1 MSYKVVIPA
10 RYESERLPGKPLLK
24 IEGKPMLQLTW
35 EKACGSSA
43 EQVIIATDDARIA
56 EAATKFGA
64 NCVMTSRSHRS
75 GTERLHEVALLS
87 NWSAET
93 VVVNVQGDEPLIP
106 FDAIDLV
113 ANNLLANPRAGI
125 ATLCEKI
132 VREQE
137 HSDPNAVKVVFS
149 RDGFAHYF
157 SRACIP
163 HTGASNPPDRYRHIG
178 IYAYRVEILDQF
190 VSWPVS
196 DLEATENLEQLR
208 ALNNGVRIHVDRW
221 EQPMP
226 AGVDTPEDLEA
237 LRQLLAETQQSL

>member
-1 MSYKVVIPA
+1 MSFKVVIPA
-10 RYESERLPGKPLLK
+10 RYESERLPGKPLLE

-43 EQVIIATDDARIA
+43 EQVIIATDDARVA

-64 NCVMTSRSHRS
+64 HCVMTSRSHRS

-208 ALNNGVRIHVDRW
+208 ALNNGVKIHVDRW
-221 EQPMP
+221 EEPMP

-237 LRQLLAETQQSL
+237 LRQLLSETQ

>member
-10 RYESERLPGKPLLK
+10 RYESERLPGKPLLE
-24 IEGKPMLQLTW
+24 IGGKPMLQLTW

-43 EQVIIATDDARIA
+43 EQVIIATDDARVA

-178 IYAYRVEILDQF
+178 IYAYRVEILNQF

-237 LRQLLAETQQSL
+237 LRQLLAETQ

>member
-10 RYESERLPGKPLLK
+10 RYESERLPGKPLLE
-24 IEGKPMLQLTW
+24 IGGKPMLQLTW

-43 EQVIIATDDARIA
+43 EQVIIATDDARVA

-178 IYAYRVEILDQF
+178 IYAYRVEILNQF

-208 ALNNGVRIHVDRW
+208 ALNNGVRIHIDRW

-237 LRQLLAETQQSL
+237 LRQLLSETQ

>member
-10 RYESERLPGKPLLK
+10 RYESERLPGKPLLE

-35 EKACGSSA
+35 ERACGSSA
-43 EQVIIATDDARIA
+43 EQVIIATDDARVA

-208 ALNNGVRIHVDRW
+208 ALNNGVRIHVGRW
-221 EQPMP
+221 EEPMP

-237 LRQLLAETQQSL
+237 LRQLLSETQ

>member
-10 RYESERLPGKPLLK
+10 RYESERLPGKPLLE

-43 EQVIIATDDARIA
+43 EQVLIATDDARIA

-75 GTERLHEVALLS
+75 GTERLHEVALLR

-221 EQPMP
+221 EEPMP

-237 LRQLLAETQQSL
+237 LRQLLSETQ

>member
-10 RYESERLPGKPLLK
+10 RYESERLPGKPLLE

-163 HTGASNPPDRYRHIG
+163 NTGASNPPDRYRHIG

-221 EQPMP
+221 EEPMP

-237 LRQLLAETQQSL
+237 LRQPLSETQ

>member
-10 RYESERLPGKPLLK
+10 RYESERLPGKPLLE

-43 EQVIIATDDARIA
+43 EQVIIATDDARVA

-221 EQPMP
+221 VEPMP

-237 LRQLLAETQQSL
+237 LRQLLSETQ

>member
-1 MSYKVVIPA
+1 
-10 RYESERLPGKPLLK
+10 
-24 IEGKPMLQLTW
+24 MLQLTW

-43 EQVIIATDDARIA
+43 EQVIIATDDARVA

-178 IYAYRVEILDQF
+178 IYAYRVEILNQF

-237 LRQLLAETQQSL
+237 LRQLFAETL

>member
-1 MSYKVVIPA
+1 MRYKVVIPA
-10 RYESERLPGKPLLK
+10 RYESERLPGKPLLE

-43 EQVIIATDDARIA
+43 EQVIIATDDARVA
-56 EAATKFGA
+56 EAAKKFGA

-113 ANNLLANPRAGI
+113 ANNLFANPRAGI

-163 HTGASNPPDRYRHIG
+163 HTGASNTPDRYRHIG

-237 LRQLLAETQQSL
+237 LRQLLSETQ

>member
-10 RYESERLPGKPLLK
+10 RYESERLPGKPLLE

-43 EQVIIATDDARIA
+43 DQVIIATDDARVA

-64 NCVMTSRSHRS
+64 NCVMTARSHRT

-87 NWSAET
+87 KWSAET

-113 ANNLLANPRAGI
+113 ATNLLANPRAGI

-149 RDGFAHYF
+149 CDGFAHYF

-163 HTGASNPPDRYRHIG
+163 HAMASNPPDRYRHIG
-178 IYAYRVEILDQF
+178 IYAYRVEILNRF

-221 EQPMP
+221 EEPMP

-237 LRQLLAETQQSL
+237 LRQLLSDTQ

>member
-10 RYESERLPGKPLLK
+10 RFESERLPGKPLLE

-43 EQVIIATDDARIA
+43 EQVIIATDDARVA
-56 EAATKFGA
+56 EAAKKFGA

-221 EQPMP
+221 EEPMP

-237 LRQLLAETQQSL
+237 LRQLLAETQ

>member
-10 RYESERLPGKPLLK
+10 RYESERLPGKPLLE

-43 EQVIIATDDARIA
+43 EQVIIATDDARVA

-64 NCVMTSRSHRS
+64 YCVMTSRSHRS

-237 LRQLLAETQQSL
+237 LRQLLSETQ

>member
-43 EQVIIATDDARIA
+43 EQVIIATDDARVA

-178 IYAYRVEILDQF
+178 IYAYRVEILNQF

-208 ALNNGVRIHVDRW
+208 ALNNGVRIHIDRW

-237 LRQLLAETQQSL
+237 LRQLFAETL

>member
-10 RYESERLPGKPLLK
+10 RYESVRLPGKPLLE

-43 EQVIIATDDARIA
+43 EQVLIATDDARIA

-221 EQPMP
+221 EEPMP

-237 LRQLLAETQQSL
+237 LRQLLAETQ

>member
-10 RYESERLPGKPLLK
+10 RYESERLPGKPLLE

-75 GTERLHEVALLS
+75 GTERLHEVALLR

-125 ATLCEKI
+125 TTLCEKI

-221 EQPMP
+221 EEPMP

-237 LRQLLAETQQSL
+237 LRQLLSETQ

>member
-10 RYESERLPGKPLLK
+10 RFESERLPGKPLLE

-43 EQVIIATDDARIA
+43 EQVIIATDDARVA

-221 EQPMP
+221 EEPMP

-237 LRQLLAETQQSL
+237 LRQLLSETQ

>member
-10 RYESERLPGKPLLK
+10 RYESERLPGKPLLE

-43 EQVIIATDDARIA
+43 EQVIIATDDARVA
-56 EAATKFGA
+56 EAAAKFGA
-64 NCVMTSRSHRS
+64 TCVMTARSHRS

-87 NWSAET
+87 KWSAET

-106 FDAIDLV
+106 FDAIDQV
-113 ANNLLANPRAGI
+113 ANNLLANPIASI

-137 HSDPNAVKVVFS
+137 HSDPNAVKVVFGH
-149 RDGFAHYF
+149 DGFAHYF

-163 HTGASNPPDRYRHIG
+163 HAGASNPPDRYRHIG
-178 IYAYRVEILDQF
+178 IYAYRVEILNRF

-208 ALNNGVRIHVDRW
+208 ALNNGVKIHVDRW
-221 EQPMP
+221 EGPMP

-237 LRQLLAETQQSL
+237 LRQFLSETQ

>member
-10 RYESERLPGKPLLK
+10 RYESERLPGKPLLE

-43 EQVIIATDDARIA
+43 EQVIIATDDARVA

-75 GTERLHEVALLS
+75 GTERLHEVALLR

-221 EQPMP
+221 EEPMP

-237 LRQLLAETQQSL
+237 LRQLLSETQ

>member
-10 RYESERLPGKPLLK
+10 RYDSERLPGKPLLE

-43 EQVIIATDDARIA
+43 EQVIIATDDARVA
-56 EAATKFGA
+56 EAAIKFGA

-93 VVVNVQGDEPLIP
+93 IVVNVQGDEPLIP

-221 EQPMP
+221 EEPMP

-237 LRQLLAETQQSL
+237 LRQLLSETQ

>member
-10 RYESERLPGKPLLK
+10 RYESERLPGKPLLE

-43 EQVIIATDDARIA
+43 EQVIIATDDARIL

-190 VSWPVS
+190 VNWPVS

-208 ALNNGVRIHVDRW
+208 ALTNGVRIHVDRW
-221 EQPMP
+221 EEPMP

-237 LRQLLAETQQSL
+237 LRQLLSETQ

>member
-1 MSYKVVIPA
+1 MRYKVVIPA
-10 RYESERLPGKPLLK
+10 RYESERLPGKPLLE

-43 EQVIIATDDARIA
+43 EQVIIATDDARVA

-106 FDAIDLV
+106 FDAINLV

-132 VREQE
+132 IREQE

-221 EQPMP
+221 EEPMP

-237 LRQLLAETQQSL
+237 LRQLLSETQ

>member
-10 RYESERLPGKPLLK
+10 RYESERLPGKPLLE
-24 IEGKPMLQLTW
+24 IGGKPMLQLTW

-43 EQVIIATDDARIA
+43 EQVIIATDDARVA

-237 LRQLLAETQQSL
+237 LRQLFAETL

>member
-75 GTERLHEVALLS
+75 GTERLHEVALLR

-208 ALNNGVRIHVDRW
+208 ALNNGVRIHIDRW

-237 LRQLLAETQQSL
+237 LRQLLAETQ

>member
-10 RYESERLPGKPLLK
+10 RYESERLPGKPLLE
-24 IEGKPMLQLTW
+24 IGGKPMLQLTW

-43 EQVIIATDDARIA
+43 EQVIIATDDARVA

-64 NCVMTSRSHRS
+64 YCVMTSRSHRS

-178 IYAYRVEILDQF
+178 IYAYRVEILDKF

-237 LRQLLAETQQSL
+237 LRQLLAETQ